1 MDLWLKLFTWFVLSG
16 LMFPHSVYQATWE
29 LQRPAND
36 VQGVSRYAWVKA
48 VWQYLVQCLDDVQR
62 RLCNS
67 ISQLQFKGF
76 SVLQASV
83 LNYNI
88 QIVW

>member
-1 MDLWLKLFTWFVLSG
+1 
-16 LMFPHSVYQATWE
+16 MFPHSVYQAAWE
-29 LQRPAND
+29 LQRHAND
-36 VQGVSRYAWVKA
+36 VQGVSGYAWVKA
-48 VWQYLVQCLDDVQR
+48 VWRYLVQCLDDMQS
-62 RLCNS
+62 RLCS
-67 ISQLQFKGF
+67 PISQLQFNGF